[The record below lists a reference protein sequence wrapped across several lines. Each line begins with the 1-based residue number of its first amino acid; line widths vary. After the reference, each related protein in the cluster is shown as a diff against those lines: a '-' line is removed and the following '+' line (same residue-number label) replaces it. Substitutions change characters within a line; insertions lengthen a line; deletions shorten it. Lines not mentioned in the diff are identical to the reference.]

1 MDVIYMDKKLI
12 KVLNQK
18 LANQLVCQG
27 FEYMLENVNGE
38 EVYVFL
44 VSETILKNI
53 QGNFE
58 KKDLIF
64 ENSLRF

>member
-1 MDVIYMDKKLI
+1 MDKKLI
-12 KVLNQK
+12 KVLNPK